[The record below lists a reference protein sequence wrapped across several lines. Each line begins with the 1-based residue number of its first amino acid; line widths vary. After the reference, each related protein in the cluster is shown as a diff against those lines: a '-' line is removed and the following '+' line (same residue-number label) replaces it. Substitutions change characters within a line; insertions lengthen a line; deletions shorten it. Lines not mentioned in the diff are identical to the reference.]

1 MELVFVHPFRDGN
14 GRLARILAVVTGLQ
28 AGLPPLDF
36 SGVRGRERQIYF
48 DADRS
53 GLDRDYLSMQRI
65 FEKVIAKTL
74 RGYGNRP
81 ASS

>member
-1 MELVFVHPFRDGN
+1 MVPPGAEVTLDG
-14 GRLARILAVVTGLQ
+14 
-28 AGLPPLDF
+28 
-36 SGVRGRERQIYF
+36 SKSIYF
-48 DADRS
+48 DAVRS
-53 GLDRDYLSMQRI
+53 GLDRDYLPMRRI